1 MAIRKFFVADVVAM
15 LNKEELLKQDL
26 LYHLIILFINLFFS
40 KLIIFIINLLKI
52 AKHLLMVMINES
64 ILPF

>member
-1 MAIRKFFVADVVAM
+1 MAIRKFFVVDVVAM

-40 KLIIFIINLLKI
+40 KLIIFIISLLKI
-52 AKHLLMVMINES
+52 ARHLLMVMINES